1 MNKFNLTSIDRV
13 LFISSLFYIL
23 FLVINLN
30 LITAAFTDGNLSKAI
45 GEYFPFI
52 LILLAVMLIVLM
64 FSPKNISVNVSG
76 EIIIIKSENIIWRK
90 LTSSYNTEITIKKT
104 QIVESYEASSLFAL
118 KKHFVVITKSKNKKI
133 KYRINISGVNNQ
145 NFDKLKHLLK

>member
-1 MNKFNLTSIDRV
+1 MNKFNLNSRNRV
-13 LFISSLFYIL
+13 LFFSSLFYIL

-45 GEYFPFI
+45 GEYFPFVF
-52 LILLAVMLIVLM
+52 ILLAVMLIVLV
-64 FSPKNISVNVSG
+64 FSPKHISVNVSG

-104 QIVESYEASSLFAL
+104 
-118 KKHFVVITKSKNKKI
+118 
-133 KYRINISGVNNQ
+133 
-145 NFDKLKHLLK
+145 

>member
-1 MNKFNLTSIDRV
+1 
-13 LFISSLFYIL
+13 
-23 FLVINLN
+23 
-30 LITAAFTDGNLSKAI
+30 
-45 GEYFPFI
+45 
-52 LILLAVMLIVLM
+52 
-64 FSPKNISVNVSG
+64 VNVSG

-118 KKHFVVITKSKNKKI
+118 KKHFVVITKSKNTKI